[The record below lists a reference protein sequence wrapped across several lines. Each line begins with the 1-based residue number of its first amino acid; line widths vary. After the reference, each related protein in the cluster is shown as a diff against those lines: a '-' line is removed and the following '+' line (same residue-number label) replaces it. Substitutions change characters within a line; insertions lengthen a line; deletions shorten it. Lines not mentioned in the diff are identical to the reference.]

1 MRGPQQL
8 ACDASASSAAVARH
22 LLTAPCVYASRRS
35 SRGVVCAVCG
45 VGSRYY
51 PRDWWHNTRNEAGEN
66 IAITGTVADGLNFD
80 SISEE
85 LARDVKRENP
95 IIMSPSP
102 ALTAALPGCYQWL
115 RDAYGGGLQ

>member
-1 MRGPQQL
+1 MVAPDRAPL
-8 ACDASASSAAVARH
+8 CACCTARWQR
-22 LLTAPCVYASRRS
+22 C
-35 SRGVVCAVCG
+35 
-45 VGSRYY
+45 RYY

-66 IAITGTVADGLNFD
+66 IAVTGTVADGLNFD

-85 LARDVKRENP
+85 LAKDVDRESP

-115 RDAYGGGLQ
+115 QP